1 MMAGWGAAATEAA
14 KPTADTTAPAPVYD
28 AGYYRDLFNNKRAQ
42 SVPVRMALVARENT
56 AKTGLALDLCK
67 AEIEAGKQVTVLD
80 FDNSAKATV
89 DYIYPNA
96 DNIAVIPL
104 CDETDNSIFNDDNS
118 INYVALI
125 DKVNWF
131 INMLAEDLTADP
143 DSHAAIIFDGGSTF
157 LKWCEHA
164 MTGVLLRRGVIKDE
178 GDAFNQKEWRTRN
191 QLFRDAIGRIHS
203 LSVGK
208 VFFTFHL
215 KPVKE
220 YVDDG
225 GGRKVLMTVGESP
238 EWEKGTMR
246 CFSQQIFL
254 SRYMKQAD
262 LASGVKG
269 DKTLKP
275 GEWAV
280 RATIEE
286 MKGQHMEHLGETHTI
301 LSVEDGKV
309 NWVGLPFLTWEPATK
324 TKTKTK
330 TKTDTQTKES
340 EKNDG

>member
-1 MMAGWGAAATEAA
+1 MAGWGAAATEAA

-215 KPVKE
+215 
-220 YVDDG
+220 
-225 GGRKVLMTVGESP
+225 S
-238 EWEKGTMR
+238 
-246 CFSQQIFL
+246 L
-254 SRYMKQAD
+254 SRNM
-262 LASGVKG
+262 
-269 DKTLKP
+269 
-275 GEWAV
+275 
-280 RATIEE
+280 
-286 MKGQHMEHLGETHTI
+286 
-301 LSVEDGKV
+301 
-309 NWVGLPFLTWEPATK
+309 LTMAAAERF
-324 TKTKTK
+324 
-330 TKTDTQTKES
+330 
-340 EKNDG
+340 